1 MSSFVLDKEAFVR
14 RVKRLY
20 TEWRVSLSAGRR
32 SACFWGRRSTGEHV
46 ESLQTGHDN
55 GRLGDVVKLSTHRP
69 GCVGKSGLLHS
80 NLGLFVLRR
89 LPASDTM
96 TRSGIWTAS

>member
-32 SACFWGRRSTGEHV
+32 SACFWDRRSTGEHV
-46 ESLQTGHDN
+46 E
-55 GRLGDVVKLSTHRP
+55 
-69 GCVGKSGLLHS
+69 
-80 NLGLFVLRR
+80 
-89 LPASDTM
+89 
-96 TRSGIWTAS
+96 TADGSR